1 MRAVQSFTRNILFCL
16 CVLFSVPGHAAI
28 VTYDFSVAGG
38 SQTVAK
44 LSTYF
49 DLFDSLF
56 SSAIPD
62 PSVRAA
68 YLNAFFLSNGLS
80 PDTEIQGSHV
90 LPLTVSGYFS
100 YDSDIVVPGSIRNTA
115 GLLTSLYFR
124 LPAAFIT
131 GQGWFA
137 GLDSPLES
145 ITYTELEANTGSL
158 GWDENGKLNRFV
170 FGSNCAAGSCSAL
183 AGEGDWFIDTSA
195 FYYSS
200 LNENDGGLRFEQSVS
215 FSERIPEPASL
226 LLMMTGLAALRLSYR
241 RNR

>member
-1 MRAVQSFTRNILFCL
+1 MCAVHSFTRNIAFCL
-16 CVLFSVPGHAAI
+16 CLLFSVPGHAAV

-38 SQTVAK
+38 SQTVASV
-44 LSTYF
+44 STYF
-49 DLFDSLF
+49 DLFDALL

-62 PSVRAA
+62 PVTRAA
-68 YLNAFFLSNGLS
+68 YINALLLSNGIS
-80 PDTEIQGSHV
+80 PNAQFQGSYV

-100 YDSDIVVPGSIRNTA
+100 YDSDIVLPGSSQNTVD
-115 GLLTSLYFR
+115 LLTSLYFR

-158 GWDENGKLNRFV
+158 GWDENGKLKRFV
-170 FGSNCAAGSCSAL
+170 FGSNCAAGSCSAV
-183 AGEGDWFIDTSA
+183 AGEGDWFIDTSD

-241 RNR
+241 RNG